1 MERRDV
7 VRSETK
13 PGVLRDVVKIRCE
26 GGQPTCKTCEVYNAE
41 CRYDKAPP
49 ISQVMALVKRLEEAE
64 RTIAELRSGQ
74 STVASQCGSPS
85 ENSPIHTESSP
96 QPPPAMSSD
105 IPPAPAPIGGAMS
118 ATTPATG
125 LPILLEQDL
134 LRPTPDSGDRHTPHA
149 AAKEPVATELSV
161 DEHGKINYYGPT
173 SAVHEPLH
181 IDSPA
186 SQESAASV
194 RASARAEI
202 RASLA
207 AHARETATWEEFAL
221 GNASLQT
228 GIPRQLMARLLHIHW
243 NWISPMFMW
252 VYKPAFISTAFP
264 IHMLSSGP
272 PHSYRIC

>member
-1 MERRDV
+1 M
-7 VRSETK
+7 SAT
-13 PGVLRDVVKIRCE
+13 KIRCE

-64 RTIAELRSGQ
+64 RTIEELRSGRR
-74 STVASQCGSPS
+74 SVDPPCNTPS
-85 ENSPIHTESSP
+85 ETSPAHANAFP
-96 QPPPAMSSD
+96 QPLPAMSPD
-105 IPPAPAPIGGAMS
+105 VAPVPPPTGSAMN
-118 ATTPATG
+118 TTTLATG
-125 LPILLEQDL
+125 LPTSLKHDL
-134 LRPTPDSGDRHTPHA
+134 LRPAPDNSDPRTPRA
-149 AAKEPVATELSV
+149 AGKAPVPTELSV

-181 IDSPA
+181 VESPA
-186 SQESAASV
+186 SQPSAASI

-228 GIPRQLMARLLHIHW
+228 SIPRQLLARLLHIHW

-252 VYKPAFISTAFP
+252 VYKPAFISTVSLVHILF
-264 IHMLSSGP
+264 LCP
-272 PHSYRIC
+272 PRFL

>member
-1 MERRDV
+1 MDV
-7 VRSETK
+7 A
-13 PGVLRDVVKIRCE
+13 KIRCE

-74 STVASQCGSPS
+74 RPVNPPCDSPS
-85 ENSPIHTESSP
+85 ETSPAHADASP
-96 QPPPAMSSD
+96 QPLPSISSD
-105 IPPAPAPIGGAMS
+105 TPLAPVPTGDVMN
-118 ATTPATG
+118 TTTSATG
-125 LPILLEQDL
+125 LPTSLEHGL
-134 LRPTPDSGDRHTPHA
+134 LRPAPDNSNHRTPRA
-149 AAKEPVATELSV
+149 AGKEPVATELSV

-173 SAVHEPLH
+173 SAVHEPLYVE
-181 IDSPA
+181 SPT
-186 SQESAASV
+186 SQPSAASI

-252 VYKPAFISTAFP
+252 VYKPAFIRACYLAHFRR
-264 IHMLSSGP
+264 
-272 PHSYRIC
+272 PHLYRDS